1 MSRYE
6 FQQIKESTA
15 RRIASLGGRPLNL
28 YKILANSPDM
38 LDAWVEFAYTL
49 RLSAKTSRTL
59 RELMILRTAQLHDS
73 NYEWY
78 QHRLMAKEAGI
89 SESQVADL
97 SMWRRSDQFSAHEK
111 AAIAIT
117 EAIVADTFDEEL
129 HDEVKNLFSPSEL
142 IELLLTASFY
152 CMVPRLLRAM
162 DVPIET

>member
-1 MSRYE
+1 MSRYD
-6 FQQIKESTA
+6 FQQVKESTA
-15 RRIASLGGRPLNL
+15 KRIASLGGRPLNL

-49 RLSAKTSRTL
+49 RLSAKTPRTL

-73 NYEWY
+73 AYEWH
-78 QHRLMAKEAGI
+78 QHRLMAREAGI
-89 SESQVADL
+89 SESQVGDL
-97 SMWRRSDQFSAHEK
+97 SMWRMSDQFNAREK

-117 EAIVADTFDEEL
+117 EAVVADTFDDEL

-162 DVPIET
+162 DVPIEA